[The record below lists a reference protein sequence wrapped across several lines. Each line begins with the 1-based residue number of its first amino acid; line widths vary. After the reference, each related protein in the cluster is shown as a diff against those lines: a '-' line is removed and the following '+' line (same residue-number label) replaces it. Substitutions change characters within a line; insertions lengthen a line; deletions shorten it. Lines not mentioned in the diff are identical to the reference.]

1 MLLYRIYTACRSRY
15 RIYINTTI
23 SLAECM
29 VLERTAQKSV
39 HRTSDYTVM
48 FSLLIAIPA
57 IVMIVALWE
66 PKPNNEILL
75 LFIVM

>member
-1 MLLYRIYTACRSRY
+1 
-15 RIYINTTI
+15 
-23 SLAECM
+23 M

-48 FSLLIAIPA
+48 FSLLIDIPA